1 MGGPNIKKQKRGQV
15 RIIEAF
21 LAVLIVFSSLAIS
34 ASLTTEQKTTESNN
48 LASIGIQALIKLD
61 SDGSL
66 GAYIDQGNWSGL
78 REALSLLLPE
88 GISFNLTVY
97 DEEMQQINTEAVT
110 NGNIDSQEVA
120 SIKYVCVSQNPSFRY
135 YVIYLR
141 LAVVK

>member
-1 MGGPNIKKQKRGQV
+1 MKNQKRGQI

-21 LAVLIVFSSLAIS
+21 LAVLIIFSSLAIS
-34 ASLTTEQKTTESNN
+34 ASLTTERKTAESGD
-48 LASIGIQALIKLD
+48 LASIGMQALIKLD

-66 GAYIDQGNWSGL
+66 GAYIESENWSGL

-97 DEEMQQINTEAVT
+97 DEGVRQINTEAIT
-110 NGNIDSQEVA
+110 NGNLNSQEVA
-120 SIKYVCVSQNPSFRY
+120 SIKYVCASQNPNFKC
-135 YVIYLR
+135 YVVYLH

>member
-1 MGGPNIKKQKRGQV
+1 MKNQKKGQI

-34 ASLTTEQKTTESNN
+34 ASLTTEHKTAESRD
-48 LASIGIQALIKLD
+48 LTSLGMQALIKLD

-66 GAYIDQGNWSGL
+66 DAYIDSGDWFGL

-88 GISFNLTVY
+88 SMSFNLTVY
-97 DEEMQQINTEAVT
+97 DEEMRQINTEAIT
-110 NGNIDSQEVA
+110 NGNINGQEVA
-120 SIKYVCVSQNPSFRY
+120 SIKYVCVSRNPNFRY
-135 YVIYLR
+135 YVIYLQ

>member
-1 MGGPNIKKQKRGQV
+1 MKKQKMGQI

-34 ASLTTEQKTTESNN
+34 ASLTTEQKTTESSN
-48 LASIGIQALIKLD
+48 LASIGMQALIKLD

-66 GAYIDQGNWSGL
+66 GAYIDQGDWFGL

-88 GISFNLTVY
+88 GVSFNLTVY
-97 DEEMQQINTEAVT
+97 DEDMRQINTEAIT

>member
-1 MGGPNIKKQKRGQV
+1 MKNQKKGQI

-34 ASLTTEQKTTESNN
+34 ASLTTEHKTSEPSGLT
-48 LASIGIQALIKLD
+48 SIGMQTLMKLD

-66 GAYIDQGNWSGL
+66 GAYIDSGNWSGL

-88 GISFNLTVY
+88 GIAFNLTVY
-97 DEEMQQINTEAVT
+97 DEGVRQINPEAIT
-110 NGNIDSQEVA
+110 NGDIKSQEVA
-120 SIKYVCVSQNPSFRY
+120 SIKYVCVSKNPNFKC
-135 YVIYLR
+135 YVVYLQ